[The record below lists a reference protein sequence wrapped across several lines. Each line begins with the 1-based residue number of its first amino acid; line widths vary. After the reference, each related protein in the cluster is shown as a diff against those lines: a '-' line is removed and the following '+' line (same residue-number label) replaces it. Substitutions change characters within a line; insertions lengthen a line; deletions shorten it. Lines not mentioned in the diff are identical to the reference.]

1 MMITTSR
8 DYITNAQTTLKTLTK
23 QVRALDVELTKTRL
37 NADARQRL
45 TAMQRGLQASVV
57 EVERQLRASKRAPQQ
72 AVMPVLDLVCK

>member
-1 MMITTSR
+1 MITTSR

-23 QVRALDVELTKTRL
+23 QVKALDVELTKTRL

-45 TAMQRGLQASVV
+45 TAMQQSLQASVA
-57 EVERQLRASKRAPQQ
+57 EIERQLRASKRAPQQ

>member
-1 MMITTSR
+1 MITTSR